1 MKAII
6 RITKKNA
13 TPQEIEEIIK
23 ALHEA
28 GFKDS
33 DFTVIEKPTDEK
45 EQQKKGIL
53 FPLNDEK
60 PRLPLFKCPCILY
73 LH

>member
-45 EQQKKGIL
+45 EQQKKVI
-53 FPLNDEK
+53 PVPIE
-60 PRLPLFKCPCILY
+60 
-73 LH
+73 